1 MDMMLDELEYSSSLN
16 GATFLMFE
24 LKQIVKLKLAGFS
37 DDEIRENAREE
48 NIFQFN
54 NKGRI
59 TRVLPS
65 LMRRSKVI
73 DPILGT
79 AFLERTVEMSKMIN
93 LYTIM
98 KTDLIYFE
106 FMNEVIAPNFKDNNH
121 YVEKKDLNIFFNDKA
136 EQSETVANWSD
147 INQERLKTA
156 MMTVLYESGILI
168 KRKGQEIKPIMIDED
183 IKQHFIDIGD
193 RMYVEA
199 VGDLTI

>member
-1 MDMMLDELEYSSSLN
+1 MMLDELEYSSSLN

-98 KTDLIYFE
+98 KTELIFFE
-106 FMNEVIAPNFKDNNH
+106 FMNEVIATKLKDNNY
-121 YVEKKDLNIFFNDKA
+121 YVEKKDLNTFFNDKA
-136 EQSETVANWSD
+136 EQSEIVANWSD
-147 INQERLKTA
+147 INQEKLKRA

-193 RMYVEA
+193 RIYVEA